1 MQNHYAT
8 FGLQWSQNEGIICAI
23 FHWQYYIVY
32 KAIFPSTLPDIRL
45 CSYAPPFSLF
55 VSPNIYIFTRFC
67 DMQQSCCKGSLND
80 VHYSLS
86 YNVTTSLLTILPLL
100 RALPHVFI
108 QIDYRFQQSSGFCD
122 SEPLQYGL

>member
-1 MQNHYAT
+1 MTQRLDYNDPKTTALFAPYSI
-8 FGLQWSQNEGIICAI
+8 GSIIL
-23 FHWQYYIVY
+23 YN
-32 KAIFPSTLPDIRL
+32 AIFPSTQPDILL

-55 VSPNIYIFTRFC
+55 VPPNIYIFTRFC
-67 DMQQSCCKGSLND
+67 DIQQSCCKGSLNG

-108 QIDYRFQQSSGFCD
+108 QIDYRFQNNSGFC
-122 SEPLQYGL
+122 ERETLKYGL